1 MKVEV
6 EEVVENGIVVKVEV
20 GGGRRKMSHNFKRK
34 VFHIIIYSEIY
45 KKLKYFY
52 KRDK

>member
-1 MKVEV
+1 
-6 EEVVENGIVVKVEV
+6 
-20 GGGRRKMSHNFKRK
+20 MSHNFKRK

-52 KRDK
+52 KFLVPR

>member
-1 MKVEV
+1 VEKDEKAVVDQECKVM
-6 EEVVENGIVVKVEV
+6 GA
-20 GGGRRKMSHNFKRK
+20 NFKRK

>member
-1 MKVEV
+1 
-6 EEVVENGIVVKVEV
+6 
-20 GGGRRKMSHNFKRK
+20 MSHNFKRK